1 MREMKKARGSGR
13 LGCIIWLAV
22 LGLIGYGLYKVIPV
36 KIATSTFY
44 DFMQEEASFASIRDV
59 PQLQKEI
66 LAKAKELDLPVTEEN
81 LKIKRSRESITIEAH
96 YEITISFFGGP
107 SSKFPLPLVE
117 EIRLEIRSGGRPR
130 PTFLV

>member
-1 MREMKKARGSGR
+1 MRSARRARGSGR
-13 LGCIIWLAV
+13 IGCIVWLAV

-59 PQLQKEI
+59 RQLKKE
-66 LAKAKELDLPVTEEN
+66 LLVKAKELNLPVTEDN
-81 LKIKRSRESITIEAH
+81 LTIKRSKEAVRIEAH
-96 YEITISFFGGP
+96 YEITIEFFNGWKNYVW
-107 SSKFPLPLVE
+107 KFDQVVD
-117 EIRLEIRSGGRPR
+117 R

>member
-1 MREMKKARGSGR
+1 MRSTRRARGSGR
-13 LGCIIWLAV
+13 LGCIVWLAV

-44 DFMQEEASFASIRDV
+44 DFMQEEASFASIRNV
-59 PQLQKEI
+59 PQLKKEI
-66 LAKAKELDLPVTEEN
+66 LAKARELDLPVTEEN

-96 YEITISFFGGP
+96 YEITINFFRGWKKYVW
-107 SSKFPLPLVE
+107 KFDQVVE
-117 EIRLEIRSGGRPR
+117 R

>member
-1 MREMKKARGSGR
+1 MRSTRGTRGEGR
-13 LGCIIWLAV
+13 IGCILWLAV

-36 KIATSTFY
+36 KIKTSTFY

-59 PQLQKEI
+59 KQLQKEI
-66 LAKAKELDLPVTEEN
+66 LAKAIELELPVTEEN

-96 YEITISFFGGP
+96 YELTIDFFGGWKKYVW
-107 SSKFPLPLVE
+107 KFDQVVE
-117 EIRLEIRSGGRPR
+117 R